1 MSILKLER
9 ALAHLR
15 IDVDIDD
22 DVSSKLLS
30 AEDIAQR
37 YLNRNVYSDTDA
49 LLLAKK
55 QVPEMVDLLKKD
67 YSNQIDYANSLNDA
81 DLKDSLIQTAK
92 TFYEDGLGGVN
103 RALLGIVVNPS
114 IEAAILL
121 ILGHLYENREDV
133 SVVDVSEL
141 PKGATW
147 NLNPY
152 RIQLGV

>member
-15 IDVDIDD
+15 IDVDIDE
-22 DVSSKLLS
+22 DVLSKLLS

-37 YLNRNVYSDTDA
+37 YLNRNVYSDVDA

-55 QVPEMVDLLKKD
+55 QVPETVDLLKKD
-67 YSNQIDYANSLNDA
+67 YSNQIDYANNLNDA
-81 DLKDSLIQTAK
+81 DLKEGLIKTAK

-103 RALLGIVVNPS
+103 RTLLGIVVNPS

-121 ILGHLYENREDV
+121 ILGHLYENREDI
-133 SVVDVSEL
+133 SVVSVSEL
-141 PKGATW
+141 PKGAIW

-152 RIQLGV
+152 RIQLVV